1 MKTQDDFCTLAVVH
15 LNTLMCPLQF
25 YGFHCDFCSEP
36 EKLFIITTGSKMK
49 FIDLCIQFILNFSK
63 KKIYLNTSAKLDL
76 TTFSRSAESNTN
88 LLCIAAEPHS
98 TTWHHSYM
106 VPSEDLL
113 FVLCC
118 SHSHLWE
125 QI

>member
-1 MKTQDDFCTLAVVH
+1 
-15 LNTLMCPLQF
+15 
-25 YGFHCDFCSEP
+25 
-36 EKLFIITTGSKMK
+36 MK
-49 FIDLCIQFILNFSK
+49 FIDLCIQFILNFK
-63 KKIYLNTSAKLDL
+63 KENIYLNTSANLDL
-76 TTFSRSAESNTN
+76 TTFSESAESNTN
-88 LLCIAAEPHS
+88 LLCIAAESHS